1 MAFFLA
7 FTPEGRQVF
16 SNQEGKCSALLA
28 GSPVITHNA
37 SLGSNFTK
45 DPAVVVSVDQL
56 SPMSIISKSA
66 LQKMTVPDGDDAVRG
81 MEWGLIKRLF
91 VLSQF

>member
-16 SNQEGKCSALLA
+16 SVQEGKCLALMA
-28 GSPVITHNA
+28 GSPVTTHHSN
-37 SLGSNFTK
+37 LESNFTK

-56 SPMSIISKSA
+56 SPTSIISKSA
-66 LQKMTVPDGDDAVRG
+66 IQRMIVPDGDDAVRG
-81 MEWGLIKRLF
+81 IAW
-91 VLSQF
+91 

>member
-16 SNQEGKCSALLA
+16 SVQEGKASALLA

-45 DPAVVVSVDQL
+45 DPAVIVSVDQL
-56 SPMSIISKSA
+56 PPTSIISRNA
-66 LQKMTVPDGDDAVRG
+66 MQKMVVPDGDDALRG
-81 MEWGLIKRLF
+81 KETDK
-91 VLSQF
+91 